1 MESGQKKSQ
10 PSPKSKADRLKPL
23 QSKKKIRKPVGA

>member
-23 QSKKKIRKPVGA
+23 

>member
-10 PSPKSKADRLKPL
+10 PSAISKADRLKPL
-23 QSKKKIRKPVGA
+23 

>member
-1 MESGQKKSQ
+1 MESGQKISQ

-23 QSKKKIRKPVGA
+23 